1 MCMKSPAPI
10 GSACGVYADCSE
22 VEVFEKVRLASA
34 ESGGALSTA
43 PTLIFSLALYLS
55 SGGGNQ
61 VFFFHFFFSYRS
73 IPKIY
78 TTNGFPFLCSSCFLS
93 LSLHGAQPCSMEII
107 KVPLSIEE
115 CSEWLAA
122 LVWNMPRI
130 ECMGST
136 TRCWFGCRLGPG
148 SGRSSHPI
156 SSALSILPIRRHH
169 CIT

>member
-61 VFFFHFFFSYRS
+61 VFFFIFFFHIDLYLR
-73 IPKIY
+73 Y
-78 TTNGFPFLCSSCFLS
+78 TLPMVFLFCVRPVFS
-93 LSLHGAQPCSMEII
+93 LSRYMVLSR
-107 KVPLSIEE
+107 VPWRLLKYLYPSKNAP
-115 CSEWLAA
+115 SGL
-122 LVWNMPRI
+122 LP
-130 ECMGST
+130 
-136 TRCWFGCRLGPG
+136 WFGICLE
-148 SGRSSHPI
+148 
-156 SSALSILPIRRHH
+156 
-169 CIT
+169 